1 MEPLSTDI
9 TKDDFTHCGWEMIV
23 AGCDK
28 KECRAYSWHFGAKA
42 REAEEAG
49 DEKSQQIFDLLRDIT
64 SMHMKLD
71 NPEEPFGPL
80 AELHDGRTAIVDDFD
95 EARLKLLSEVVA
107 EITDPELRAR
117 ISDVL
122 WIRNRDFR
130 MAQLAVSSYLES
142 ATRLEDLRHWTP
154 TYERIERALQLAV
167 ILGRNTGA
175 YASVISH
182 IERLLDSCGGED
194 PLFLSARLMTLL
206 QERRAGDAAKYA
218 AMAEKIA
225 LGAEAA
231 HDWRRAREYWEVK
244 ARWHYMVKEEE
255 QARGARTL
263 AAETYVK
270 EAEGALRR
278 EPPSYMHAAAFM
290 QKAIAALRRVEG
302 TKERARE
309 LHEVLLEYQE
319 KSTSEL
325 IEYKSS
331 VDASDIAKMATD
343 SVKGKALQDA
353 LLSLAMLGASPKVED
368 LKEQAKEN
376 RDKYLFHRFF
386 PNVYLNVRG
395 RITAK
400 QPKDE
405 EETIQADMFKNATF
419 FQSTH
424 AQALVEPARR
434 QILSEHY
441 VRLDDFA
448 PIVTNNP
455 FIPSGRE
462 LIIARGLLAGLQGD
476 FLSAAHFLIPQLE
489 ESVRYILFQLRVITS
504 GLDDDGI
511 QDEYN
516 LNRMLSA
523 SEFSKPLE
531 GVIGEDFVFDLRGL
545 LVERFGT
552 NLRNDMAHG
561 LISYN
566 AFYSFFT
573 CYLWW
578 LSLRFYSW
586 PTFAKLT
593 NKQASEG
600 EAG

>member
-9 TKDDFTHCGWEMIV
+9 TKDDFTQCGWEMIV

-28 KECRAYSWHFGAKA
+28 KECRKYSWQFGAKA

-49 DEKSQQIFDLLRDIT
+49 DEKSRQIFGLLRDIT

-71 NPEEPFGPL
+71 NPDEPFGPL
-80 AELHDGRTAIVDDFD
+80 AELHDGRTAIVDDF
-95 EARLKLLSEVVA
+95 EETRLKLLSEVVT
-107 EITDPELRAR
+107 EIADPELRAR
-117 ISDVL
+117 VADVL

-142 ATRLEDLRHWTP
+142 ATRLEDHRHWTT

-167 ILGRNTGA
+167 MLGRNATT

-182 IERLLDSCGGED
+182 IERVLDSCDGED
-194 PLFLSARLMTLL
+194 PLFLSAKLMTLL
-206 QERRAGDAAKYA
+206 QERKAGNTTKYA
-218 AMAEKIA
+218 AMAEKLA

-231 HDWRRAREYWEVK
+231 HDWWRAREYWEVK

-270 EAEGALRR
+270 EAEDALRR

-302 TKERARE
+302 TKERVRE

-325 IEYKSS
+325 SHYRSS
-331 VDASDIAKMATD
+331 VDASDLAKMATD
-343 SVKGKALQDA
+343 SVKGKAFQDA
-353 LLSLAMLGASPKVED
+353 LLNLAMLGASPKVAD
-368 LKEQAKEN
+368 LRKQAKED
-376 RDKYLFHRFF
+376 RDKYMFHRFF

-395 RITAK
+395 RIIAK

-405 EETIQADMFKNATF
+405 EETIQADMFKNAASL
-419 FQSTH
+419 QSTH
-424 AQALVEPARR
+424 AQALVEPARQ

-441 VRLDDFA
+441 FRIDDFV
-448 PIVTNNP
+448 PIVADNP

-462 LIIARGLLAGLQGD
+462 QIIARGLLTGLQGD
-476 FLSAAHFLIPQLE
+476 FFSAVHFLIPQLE
-489 ESVRYILFQLRVITS
+489 ESVRYILYQLRVITS

-531 GVIGEDFVFDLRGL
+531 RVIGEDFVFDLRGL
-545 LVERFGT
+545 LVVRFGT
-552 NLRNDMAHG
+552 NLRNDLAHG
-561 LISYN
+561 LLNYN
-566 AFYSFFT
+566 AFYSVSA

-586 PTFAKLT
+586 PTFANLA
-593 NKQASEG
+593 NKEASKG
-600 EAG
+600 EDE

>member
-1 MEPLSTDI
+1 MEPLSADI
-9 TKDDFTHCGWEMIV
+9 TKDDFMHSGWEMIV
-23 AGCDK
+23 AECDK
-28 KECRAYSWHFGAKA
+28 KECRTYSWQFGAKA
-42 REAEEAG
+42 REAEESG
-49 DEKSQQIFDLLRDIT
+49 DEQSRQVFELLRDVT
-64 SMHMKLD
+64 SMHMKVD
-71 NPEEPFGPL
+71 NPDEPFGPL

-95 EARLKLLSEVVA
+95 EARLKLLGEVVA

-117 ISDVL
+117 VADVL

-130 MAQLAVSSYLES
+130 TAQLAVSSYLES
-142 ATRLEDLRHWTP
+142 ASRLEDPRHWVP
-154 TYERIERALQLAV
+154 SYERVERALQLAV
-167 ILGRNTGA
+167 MLGRNTDVS
-175 YASVISH
+175 ASVIGH
-182 IERLLDSCGGED
+182 IERVLDLCDGED
-194 PLFLSARLMTLL
+194 PLFLSAKLMTLL

-218 AMAEKIA
+218 TMAEKLA
-225 LGAEAA
+225 LGAEAD

-244 ARWHYMVKEEE
+244 AKWHYMVKEEV
-255 QARGARTL
+255 QARDARTL

-270 EAEGALRR
+270 EAESSLRR

-302 TKERARE
+302 TKERVRE
-309 LHEVLLEYQE
+309 LHEILLEYQE

-331 VDASDIAKMATD
+331 VDASDIAKLAVD
-343 SVKGKALQDA
+343 SVKGKPLEEA
-353 LLSLAMLGASPKVED
+353 LLSLAMLGASPKVDD
-368 LKEQAKEN
+368 LRKQAKEN

-386 PNVYLNVRG
+386 PNVYLNIRG
-395 RITAK
+395 RVTAK
-400 QPKDE
+400 QPADE
-405 EETIQADMFKNATF
+405 EEIIRADMFKNASLL
-419 FQSTH
+419 QSTH
-424 AQALVEPARR
+424 AQALVETARR

-441 VRLDDFA
+441 VRLDNFA
-448 PIVTNNP
+448 PIVTDNP
-455 FIPSGRE
+455 FIPAGRE

-476 FLSAAHFLIPQLE
+476 FLSAVHFLIPQLE
-489 ESVRYILFQLRVITS
+489 ESVRYVLYQLRVITS

-545 LVERFGT
+545 LVERFGA

-566 AFYSFFT
+566 TFYSFSA

-578 LSLRFYSW
+578 LCLRFYSW

-593 NKQASEG
+593 DKQPSEG
-600 EAG
+600 EAE